1 MWRGRDRMVQRPRI
15 LSRHEGS
22 SGLSVSLRRVL
33 LSEWTLGTVMAGV
46 VLLAGGNLLA
56 RLTAAGIPLGSTPSP
71 EELADAL
78 LWSGSLAIEDVEVD
92 HDPWFGSPEVY
103 ITLVGGATDAQAR
116 DVWCEHILPTGVRRA
131 MVVVSRG
138 LDSGEWPP
146 PTDCSDPDD
155 IPAFRPVPS

>member
-1 MWRGRDRMVQRPRI
+1 
-15 LSRHEGS
+15 
-22 SGLSVSLRRVL
+22 VSLRRIL
-33 LSEWTLGTVMAGV
+33 FSQWTLGVVMAGV
-46 VLLAGGNLLA
+46 LVLASAYLLA
-56 RLTAAGIPLGSTPSP
+56 RLAAI
-71 EELADAL
+71 ELALGPTADEIEDAL
-78 LWSGSLAIEDVEVD
+78 TWSGSLAIEDVEVD